1 MVHCNTENLNE
12 LSTGSFLLGTK
23 AGFWYLEAKEH
34 SSAWTQHVHN
44 ETDSELAL
52 LRRVTYVSK
61 SSIIEHLYG
70 RSCYKVH
77 TETIHPLELFLSM
90 RTSTEGDIPYQ
101 TAYFPKGSKPPTKTV
116 SSDLNPS
123 NNTMSVAEKRKLF
136 TTIVTPTAP
145 LVACDDPSW
154 GSGYWIYGGSS
165 SEAYMY
171 ELGLTLGCAEY
182 SNDVPGSFNFN
193 YDYST
198 GRAVN
203 PSIGLL
209 QGISCG
215 NCFAFLGAG
224 LLAIAEYRQSNI
236 YFQIS
241 VGGGAGFNASLVVKG
256 LNISV
261 SGSTTYDLLSEA
273 SKYATFPIGG
283 GLSLQYKVGGLT
295 ALLSGSGQ
303 LTGSASFGA
312 GISASATMS
321 VLYNG
326 SAVSFPNQA
335 FLSSTPPYYNAKLSG
350 YFSVRCD
357 LTGTEMFQLSYAGF
371 VSAAFSV
378 QLTGYVQYTQLI
390 SFQTTSASVYAPASS
405 TSRRLSD
412 TGMLTFQAGDLVHII
427 FTYKDFHV
435 NEEIV
440 LFFSLSTGTD
450 EYPIMRRKFFV
461 NDSAGSLESVWTV
474 PWNSILCGMLSNSL
488 TTARII
494 VRASN
499 MLTHS
504 TETDSFALSM
514 FSSSHSIFTTPSL
527 SAVVPTEEPFEVI
540 WRADLLKL
548 FQPDSSSVAQWYGD
562 EKVVESVSL
571 EIVSEKVS
579 VNGIVFQSQSFLLTN
594 SSVPNTG
601 SAVITIPRAISGK
614 GSRFYLKVV
623 STDTLNIFGWSRY
636 IFLDKESSLSSA
648 SSETLETYTHTG
660 SRLLQAS
667 ATAVPTA
674 SPTAQCTSYLVS
686 GSTAAGKLGAIK
698 IIGAT
703 VATPALKG
711 SFTMSGPSTLCFSS
725 SSTTTSSPTSAS
737 ALTSSVSQVSSAA
750 NYSSPSLMPL
760 AAASTSTENYYAY
773 YNTYYYYG
781 NDGKN
786 NTKNPTP
793 SPTMATSAYPTY
805 SYSSHAVIIH
815 RYSFNQSANDSV
827 GGSTWNG
834 KLKEGATISNGA
846 LNLQWTGS
854 NRTYP
859 HVQLPYG
866 ITQGYPILTIELWTK
881 VQRNNGSWTHFFAF
895 ASKQNSNQNSY
906 GLRLT
911 GNSLTTQVTGTS
923 SQSIADGTISA
934 SKLSMYWTYIAAVYN
949 PKTTNITLYVNG
961 SFVGENKAKSK
972 PPTVGITAYNTI
984 GASMMTLDL
993 GFVGQIDEFRIWA
1006 GELNSSQVKSSYAA
1020 GPNAMLALPMATSNY
1035 TLAPTSAPQ
1044 SGYYSPVST
1053 PTAVPQSV
1061 PTVST
1066 NSPAAFPQSV
1076 PTVYTNYPAA
1086 FPQSVPTVYTNYP
1099 AAFPQSVYTNYP
1111 AALPLSAYTY
1121 YPAAFPQSV
1130 YTNYPAAFPQ
1140 SVYTNSPAA
1149 SPQSVD
1155 AYTSGFIFTNSYA
1168 SSSCS
1173 GDVLFSFGDYLGDCT
1188 NSTSS
1193 STSYQYLIDPG
1204 SCGTIA
1210 KKTYSGLG
1218 CSGPVLQVSYL
1229 SIESYNSTTDYQ
1241 MGSISCVDGII
1252 ASCAVERPY
1261 PVTSAFVMGQIYYDS
1276 CSSSIIG
1283 YVQSATSA
1291 CFNSNSGTS
1300 TPYEYVLQDSK
1311 DGEFTTFQYPTMTA
1325 CSEDA
1330 LTHSDSSSQ
1339 VTLAEQSCIL

>member
-1 MVHCNTENLNE
+1 
-12 LSTGSFLLGTK
+12 
-23 AGFWYLEAKEH
+23 
-34 SSAWTQHVHN
+34 
-44 ETDSELAL
+44 
-52 LRRVTYVSK
+52 
-61 SSIIEHLYG
+61 
-70 RSCYKVH
+70 
-77 TETIHPLELFLSM
+77 M
-90 RTSTEGDIPYQ
+90 RTSAEGDVPYQ

-116 SSDLNPS
+116 SNILKPS
-123 NNTMSVAEKRKLF
+123 NNTMSAAEGRKLF
-136 TTIVTPTAP
+136 TTIVTPTSP
-145 LVACDDPSW
+145 LVACNDSSW
-154 GSGYWIYGGSS
+154 GTGYWVYGGSS
-165 SEAYMY
+165 SDAYMY

-224 LLAIAEYRQSNI
+224 LLAIAEYRKSNI

-261 SGSTTYDLLSEA
+261 SGSTTYELLTEA

-283 GLSLQYKVGGLT
+283 GLSLQYKIGGLT

-312 GISASATMS
+312 GVSASATMS

-326 SAVSFPNQA
+326 SAVSFPNKA
-335 FLSSTPPYYNAKLSG
+335 FLSYTPPYYNAKLSG

-390 SFQTTSASVYAPASS
+390 SFQTTSASVYAPLNS
-405 TSRRLSD
+405 TSRRLQSD
-412 TGMLTFQAGDLVHII
+412 TGMLTFQAGDRVNII

-440 LFFSLSTGTD
+440 LFFSLSTGAD
-450 EYPIMRRKFFV
+450 EYPIMRRKFFL
-461 NDSAGSLESVWTV
+461 NDSAGSLETVWTV

-488 TTARII
+488 TAARII

-514 FSSSHSIFTTPSL
+514 FSSSHSIFTTPAL
-527 SAVVPTEEPFEVI
+527 SAVVPTEEPFEVV
-540 WRADLLKL
+540 WRADLLKS

-562 EKVVESVSL
+562 EKVVETVNL

-579 VNGIVFQSQSFLLTN
+579 SNGDVLDSQSFLLTN
-594 SSVPNTG
+594 SSVPNIG
-601 SAVITIPRAISGK
+601 SAVITIPRVISSK
-614 GSRFYLKVV
+614 GGRFYLKVV

-636 IFLDKESSLSSA
+636 FFLDKKNSLSSA
-648 SSETLETYTHTG
+648 SSETLDTYSG

-667 ATAVPTA
+667 TTAVPTA
-674 SPTAQCTSYLVS
+674 SPTTQCTSYLVS

-711 SFTMSGPSTLCFSS
+711 SFTMSGPSTLCFSGG
-725 SSTTTSSPTSAS
+725 STTTSSPTSAS
-737 ALTSSVSQVSSAA
+737 ALTASVSQVSSAA

-760 AAASTSTENYYAY
+760 ASASTSNVNYYAY

-781 NDGKN
+781 NYGSDN
-786 NTKNPTP
+786 SKNPTA
-793 SPTMATSAYPTY
+793 SPTVATSAYPTF

-834 KLKEGATISNGA
+834 KLKEGATIADGA

-881 VQRNNGSWTHFFAF
+881 VQNNNGSWTHFFAF
-895 ASKQNSNQNSY
+895 ASKHDSNQNSY

-911 GNSLTTQVTGTS
+911 GNALTTQVTGTS
-923 SQSIADGTISA
+923 SQSIAEGTISA

-972 PPTVGITAYNTI
+972 PPSVGITAYNTI

-1020 GPNAMLALPMATSNY
+1020 GPNAMLAVPVAATTND
-1035 TLAPTSAPQ
+1035 TLSPVTSPTSAPQ
-1044 SGYYSPVST
+1044 SVYSS
-1053 PTAVPQSV
+1053 
-1061 PTVST
+1061 
-1066 NSPAAFPQSV
+1066 
-1076 PTVYTNYPAA
+1076 
-1086 FPQSVPTVYTNYP
+1086 
-1099 AAFPQSVYTNYP
+1099 
-1111 AALPLSAYTY
+1111 
-1121 YPAAFPQSV
+1121 
-1130 YTNYPAAFPQ
+1130 
-1140 SVYTNSPAA
+1140 SPAA
-1149 SPQSVD
+1149 SPQYVG
-1155 AYTSGFIFTNSYA
+1155 AYTQGFIFTNSYA

-1173 GDVLFSFGDYLGDCT
+1173 GEVLFSFGDYLGNCT
-1188 NSTSS
+1188 NSTAS
-1193 STSYQYLIDPG
+1193 STSYRYLIDPGTELLIRTYLFYFNGACTCTLG

-1210 KKTYSGLG
+1210 KKTYSGLD
-1218 CSGPVLQVSYL
+1218 CSGFVSQVSYL
-1229 SIESYNSTTDYQ
+1229 PIESYNSTTDYQ
-1241 MGSISCVDGII
+1241 MGSISCADGII

-1261 PVTSAFVMGQIYYDS
+1261 PVTSAFIMGQ
-1276 CSSSIIG
+1276 
-1283 YVQSATSA
+1283 
-1291 CFNSNSGTS
+1291 
-1300 TPYEYVLQDSK
+1300 
-1311 DGEFTTFQYPTMTA
+1311 
-1325 CSEDA
+1325 
-1330 LTHSDSSSQ
+1330 
-1339 VTLAEQSCIL
+1339 